1 MSMDDKVEMLPPPPI
16 AKASGDVELLAP
28 PSKAKKE
35 LTGASQAAARG
46 LAEAVPFYG
55 EEIATKAGLP
65 EPTDFTQRL
74 TRRAARNLPYA
85 LAAGATGVGAVPAA
99 MGFVGSTALGQIA
112 EEMGVPKEYQPV
124 AEIAG
129 SAVPQAA
136 RDITGRVIGYIQEP
150 LKELSK
156 KASKAGF
163 YVGPGARA
171 EQGMKYGAGENP
183 EQAIENLNKFT
194 KEATIRAGSKTDRID
209 SEWIKTTGE
218 KLGNEVAR
226 IFAGKTFQS
235 NPTFIQNIDDIVLKG
250 ESTFGDKGNVVRT
263 IIEKNISG
271 GKNARSLLS
280 PTFKAEDLRGA
291 ITDVNA
297 ALGGA
302 SGPQARLLHDLK
314 DSLEDIA
321 KYNLEVVYQ
330 RPDLAKQYDAW
341 RKSYNSYASIND
353 VFQLEGKSGVTG
365 AGQLNPK
372 AVLDEVVRRTGGK
385 GTRNP
390 LYENLAEFGKIL
402 KFKEPQ
408 KTGAVR
414 GTIDYLTESPLAKG
428 LQSILQP
435 YYRAGPAR
443 AAATAQTLSPAQQ
456 YFQGILPSPDD
467 TRPSPLR
474 SLVQPSPSEVY
485 FQGRNKQSVDRATF
499 ESAAK
504 AGFGAYEP
512 NKYKY
517 GYINNKLYRQEK

>member
-1 MSMDDKVEMLPPPPI
+1 MDDDKVELLPPP
-16 AKASGDVELLAP
+16 ATTKASGDVELLAP
-28 PSKAKKE
+28 PNKAKKE
-35 LTGASQAAARG
+35 LTSSSKAAARG
-46 LAEAVPFYG
+46 ALEAIPFYG
-55 EEIATKAGLP
+55 EELAEKAGLP
-65 EPTDFTQRL
+65 EPTNFTQRL

-85 LAAGATGVGAVPAA
+85 LAAGATGVGAIPAA
-99 MGFVGSTALGQIA
+99 MGFVGSTGLGQLA

-171 EQGMKYGAGENP
+171 EQGMKYGAGETP
-183 EQAIENLNKFT
+183 QQAIDNLNKFT
-194 KEATIRAGSKTDRID
+194 KEATIRAGRKTDRID

-218 KLGNEVAR
+218 KLGNDVQK
-226 IFAGKTFQS
+226 IFAGKIFQS
-235 NPTFIQNIDDIVLKG
+235 NPTFIQNINDIVSKG
-250 ESTFGDKGNVVRT
+250 QGAFGDKGNVVRT

-271 GKNARSLLS
+271 GKKARSLLA

-291 ITDVNA
+291 ITDVNS
-297 ALGGA
+297 ALGSA
-302 SGPQARLLHDLK
+302 SGTEARLLHDLK

-330 RPDLAKQYDAW
+330 RPDLAKEYDAW
-341 RKSYNSYASIND
+341 RKAYNSYASIND
-353 VFQLEGKSGVTG
+353 VFQLAGKTGVTG

-385 GTRNP
+385 GTRSP
-390 LYENLAEFGKIL
+390 LYENLAEFGDIL

-408 KTGAVR
+408 KTGAVK
-414 GTIDYLTESPLAKG
+414 GTIDYLTESPLARG

-456 YFQGILPSPDD
+456 YLQGVLPSPDD
-467 TRPSPLR
+467 PRPSPLKN
-474 SLVQPSPSEVY
+474 LVQPSPSEVY
-485 FQGRNKQSVDRATF
+485 FQGRDKQSLDRATF